1 METILISCENTLTRL
16 NPAPRAGWGLA
27 ESGYASARIV
37 PTCHELSEGFRTR
50 GRDGQGQLV
59 DGNPVGDRE
68 PVDPFVRSLA
78 GKQLPEQDAIAG
90 GENEDGFQGH
100 FYLF

>member
-1 METILISCENTLTRL
+1 MVC
-16 NPAPRAGWGLA
+16 P
-27 ESGYASARIV
+27 ASARIV

-59 DGNPVGDRE
+59 DGNPVGNGE

-78 GKQLPEQDAIAG
+78 GKQLPEQDAVAG
-90 GENEDGFQGH
+90 GDNENRF
-100 FYLF
+100 